1 MVMRRQSTERV
12 GAHGPHVLLDVCVSH
27 HLVLLTLVGML
38 QRMRSTDYGR
48 TEVPAKRGVGYP
60 SCNENSLRI
69 N

>member
-12 GAHGPHVLLDVCVSH
+12 GAHRPNVLLDVRVCH

-38 QRMRSTDYGR
+38 QRVRSTDHGR
-48 TEVPAKRGVGYP
+48 TEVPANRGVGYP
-60 SCNENSLRI
+60 SCNGNSLRI